1 MCNPPFCGDVGMKI
15 WSPFLDLGSR
25 SPIFEHLK
33 TDTFGKSAHFWVQK
47 MGPKEFGGNKGCN
60 CIFKR
65 ADQKCCTVFLKTKID
80 QEMNI

>member
-33 TDTFGKSAHFWVQK
+33 TGTFGKSAHFWVQK
-47 MGPKEFGGNKGCN
+47 MGQKKNLGGIKGV
-60 CIFKR
+60 
-65 ADQKCCTVFLKTKID
+65 TVFLKERTKSVVLYF
-80 QEMNI
+80 